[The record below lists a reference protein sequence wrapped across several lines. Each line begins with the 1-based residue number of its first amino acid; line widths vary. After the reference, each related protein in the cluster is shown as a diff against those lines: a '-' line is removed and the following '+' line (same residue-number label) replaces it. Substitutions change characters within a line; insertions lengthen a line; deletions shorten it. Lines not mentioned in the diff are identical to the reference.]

1 MIELCHA
8 GQGSGNLGILPHCTQ
23 LVEPAS
29 PTVLSMILMASE
41 EERKAEIERLVA
53 ENESL
58 SESELALIEDL
69 RRNLDEQSEQIPWF
83 LQSFVISPTD
93 PLTICLLAL
102 VEDLPPIPGPKTL
115 GTENYSRV
123 FDAFMKCGWA
133 GFEEAFDRIV
143 PRDRE
148 DYAVVKRDLLREPVF
163 NVQAHQ
169 HMADVV
175 LGRKTV
181 DEVFDEMARQLEQRK
196 PQ

>member
-1 MIELCHA
+1 
-8 GQGSGNLGILPHCTQ
+8 
-23 LVEPAS
+23 
-29 PTVLSMILMASE
+29 MASDE
-41 EERKAEIERLVA
+41 ELKAEIERLRA

-58 SESELALIEDL
+58 SESEELALIEDL
-69 RRNLDEQSEQIPWF
+69 RRDLAEQSEQIPWF
-83 LQSFVISPTD
+83 LQSFVNSPTD
-93 PLTICLLAL
+93 PHTVSLLAL

-123 FDAFMKCGWA
+123 FDAFMKRGWA

-148 DYAVVKRDLLREPVF
+148 DYAAIKRDLLREPVF
-163 NVQAHQ
+163 NMQAHR

-181 DEVFDEMARQLEQRK
+181 DEVFDEMGRQLDQRK